1 MKRTSYKFYARKLA
15 QSATLGLTSVVPAV
29 AFAIPGAGELT
40 SLSSPSG
47 REIAD
52 LYSMLGIICLVIFAL
67 VTSFMLV
74 AIVRYR
80 RKSEDEMPDQVH
92 GNMKVEMGL
101 LIGATL
107 VQVFIGY
114 QTLQTMWYVETMPES
129 DELMLNVEAIAKK
142 WDWKFR
148 YPDNGGFT
156 SEDLVIPAHENIK
169 LEVTSEDI
177 LHSIFIPEL
186 GVKMDAVP
194 GRYNYWWF
202 NADGPINQIQAPNAA
217 LQSQQG
223 KRVLPTTRENDLL
236 ADILN
241 TLNFMEYQDQPEQ
254 LRGLESRV
262 DYLAQ
267 SRKVTMENGVPVSP
281 YAKYDA
287 VEYRGM
293 CTELCGSGHYNMYF
307 RVVAMT
313 PASFK
318 QWVKDQTSGA
328 NKGPVNGQAIY
339 ESKCASCHKVS
350 GVGAPPN
357 FPPLAGSEWVN
368 VDTEENK
375 NRHIQVVLQGLKGE
389 IEVKGVKYNGQ
400 MAPWYQE
407 LNDEEVAA
415 VVNHERV
422 SWGNNGGTVTVEQVA
437 QLRESFGYPPFP
449 AGGAEP
455 IPDADLMARGKA
467 IYQACTTCHGDDGQQ
482 QYLSGGVISKLAGNS
497 KLVSAENIVNALLG
511 GRKSLND
518 KATHPP
524 MGMSMSNEE
533 LAAISTYVVKTFAPK
548 KIDPKTKKPKAA
560 ASVQPDQALKH
571 RTAYLKTLS
580 R

>member
-1 MKRTSYKFYARKLA
+1 MKCTSYKFYARKLA
-15 QSATLGLTSVVPAV
+15 QSATLGFLSVVPAV
-29 AFAIPGAGELT
+29 ALAIPGAGELT
-40 SLSSPSG
+40 SLASPSG
-47 REIAD
+47 REIAE
-52 LYSMLGIICLVIFAL
+52 LYSLLAIICLVIFAL
-67 VTSFMLV
+67 VTSFLLV

-80 RKSEDEMPDQVH
+80 RKSDDEMPEQIH
-92 GNMKVEMGL
+92 GNMKVEIGL
-101 LIGATL
+101 LIGATAL
-107 VQVFIGY
+107 QVFIGY
-114 QTLQTMWYVETMPES
+114 RTLQTMWYVETMPES

-148 YPDNGGFT
+148 YPDNGGFV
-156 SEDLVIPAHENIK
+156 SEDLVIPAHKNIK
-169 LEVTSEDI
+169 LEVTSEDVI
-177 LHSIFIPEL
+177 HSIFIPEL

-202 NADGPINQIQAPNAA
+202 NADGPINQIQAPNSEMK
-217 LQSQQG
+217 SQQ
-223 KRVLPTTRENDLL
+223 KKKLLPTTRDNDLVRNL
-236 ADILN
+236 IN
-241 TLNFMEYQDQPEQ
+241 TINFMEYEKQPDQ

-262 DYLAQ
+262 DYLSQ
-267 SRKVTMENGVPVSP
+267 SRKVVLENGVPVSP

-293 CTELCGSGHYNMYF
+293 CTELCGTGHYNMYF

-318 QWVKDQTSGA
+318 QWVKDQKSGA

-350 GVGAPPN
+350 GAGAPPN
-357 FPPLAGSEWVN
+357 FPPLAKSEWVTQDN
-368 VDTEENK
+368 EENK

-389 IEVKGVKYNGQ
+389 IEVLGVKYNGQ

-407 LNDEEVAA
+407 LNDDEVAA
-415 VVNHERV
+415 VVNHERT
-422 SWGNNGGTVTVEQVA
+422 SWGNKGGTVTPKQVA
-437 QLRESFGYPPFP
+437 ELRESFGYPPFP
-449 AGGAEP
+449 AGGADP

-467 IYQACTTCHGDDGQQ
+467 IYQACTTCHGDSGQQ
-482 QYLSGGVISKLAGNS
+482 QYLSGGAVAKLSGNS
-497 KLVSAENIVNALLG
+497 KLVNPENIVNALLG
-511 GRKSLND
+511 GRKAIKQKTS
-518 KATHPP
+518 HPP

-548 KIDPKTKKPKAA
+548 KKDPKTGKDKAA
-560 ASVQPDQALKH
+560 TSVQPGQALKH
-571 RTAYLKTLS
+571 RTAYLKTLA